1 MLKQIEEITAQPAK
15 AELGQR
21 QVLIQ
26 LCSDDFSR
34 KDDGSWI
41 TTREIVITG
50 VTENQLMIKEG
61 KEFKKGDLT
70 IVGLDLAAIL
80 ERHCPE

>member
-1 MLKQIEEITAQPAK
+1 MLKQTEETTAQPGN
-15 AELGQR
+15 AEQSQR
-21 QVLIQ
+21 HVLMQ
-26 LCSDDFSR
+26 LFSDDFSR

-50 VTENQLMIKEG
+50 ANENQRMIKEG
-61 KEFKKGDLT
+61 KEFRRGDLT

-80 ERHCPE
+80 DKHCPE